1 MGAIDHA
8 KVARG
13 LSRGQKSTVRNMN
26 AEFCM
31 LGCSEAT
38 AIRLSKRCGLRP
50 ALTKIRKSESG
61 ISLLALND
69 DGLAVQKH
77 LAESAA

>member
-1 MGAIDHA
+1 MIDHA

-13 LSRGQKSTVRNMN
+13 LSRGQKSTIRHMD

-38 AIRLSKRCGLRP
+38 ADRLSKPSGHRP
-50 ALTKIRKSESG
+50 ALTQSRKSEAG
-61 ISLLALND
+61 ILLFALND

-77 LAESAA
+77 LAEWVA